1 MPVAALAD
9 ETLTEGAQQIH
20 ALITFAGNPV
30 RRFTNC

>member
-9 ETLTEGAQQIH
+9 QMLNEGALQIH
-20 ALITFAGNPV
+20 ALITFARNPV